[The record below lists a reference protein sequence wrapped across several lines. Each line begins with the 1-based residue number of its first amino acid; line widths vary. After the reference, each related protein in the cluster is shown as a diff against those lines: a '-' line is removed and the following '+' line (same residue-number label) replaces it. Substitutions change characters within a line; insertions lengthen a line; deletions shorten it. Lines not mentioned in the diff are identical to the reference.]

1 MIKIIKS
8 ESDYENAL
16 IAIEELMDLDPDEGT
31 PEAETLELLTLLI
44 QDYES
49 RLVERELPD
58 PIEAI
63 LFRMEQQGL
72 KQKDLEPY
80 IGSRSKISEVLS
92 RKRPLTLSMIR
103 ALHKGLGISAE
114 VLLQERNPSYL
125 EETDIDW
132 RRFPIREMVNRGWIE
147 ERTAKTDPEQA
158 IRDFLDIGIEKG
170 IFEFAFR
177 KTDNFRTAR
186 SIDRYA
192 LLIWV
197 AQVIKRALH
206 EPPEGRYVPGT
217 VTLDFMR
224 EVAQLSW
231 FDQGPVLAQ
240 EFLGKHGISLV
251 IEPHLPRTYLDGALI
266 LITQEHPIIGLTIRY
281 DRIDNFWFCLMHE
294 LAHIS
299 RHFDGEYDALYDDL
313 DFKGQDDPREKEA
326 DDWAQEALIAEEVWA
341 QSTARDLPTA
351 DAVEYLANRLRIHP
365 AIVVGRIHY
374 ERKSYRILSRWV
386 GHRQVRRCFSN
397 IDWG

>member
-16 IAIEELMDLDPDEGT
+16 IAAETFMDLDPDEGT
-31 PEAETLELLTLLI
+31 PEAENLELLTLLI

-49 RLVERELPD
+49 KLVEKELPD

-63 LFRMEQQGL
+63 LFRMEQQDL
-72 KQKDLEPY
+72 KQKDLEPF
-80 IGSRSKISEVLS
+80 IGSRSKVYEILS
-92 RKRPLTLSMIR
+92 RKRPLTLTMIR

-114 VLLQERNPSYL
+114 VLLQEKNHSYI

-132 RRFPIREMVNRGWIE
+132 RRFPIREMVKRGWIE
-147 ERTAKTDPEQA
+147 VGISKTDPEQA
-158 IRDFLDIGIEKG
+158 LRDFLNIEIEKG

-177 KTDNFRTAR
+177 KTDFRTAR
-186 SIDRYA
+186 SVDRYA

-197 AQVIKRALH
+197 AQVIKRALDV
-206 EPPEGRYVPGT
+206 PPEDRYVPGT
-217 VTLDFMR
+217 VTLEFMH

-231 FDQGPVLAQ
+231 FDQGPVIAQ
-240 EFLGKHGISLV
+240 EFLSKHGISLV
-251 IEPHLPRTYLDGALI
+251 IEPHLPKTYLDGAAI
-266 LITQEHPIIGLTIRY
+266 LVTQEQPIIGLTIRY

-299 RHFDGEYDALYDDL
+299 RHFNGGHDALYDDL
-313 DFKGQDDPREKEA
+313 DFRGQEDPRENEA
-326 DDWAQEALIAEEVWA
+326 DEWAQEALITGEVWE
-341 QSTARDLPTA
+341 QSAARNLHTPE
-351 DAVEYLANRLRIHP
+351 AVESLANQLRIHP

-374 ERKSYRILSRWV
+374 ERRSYRILSRWV
-386 GHRQVRRCFSN
+386 GHRKVRRCFPN
-397 IDWG
+397 IEWG